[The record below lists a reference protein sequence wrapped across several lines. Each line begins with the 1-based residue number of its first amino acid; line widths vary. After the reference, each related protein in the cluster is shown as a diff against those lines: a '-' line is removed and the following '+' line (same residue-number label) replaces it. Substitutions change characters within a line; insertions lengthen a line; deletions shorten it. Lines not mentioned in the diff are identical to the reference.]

1 LGNFCFVFEPVS
13 VFPADREIL
22 SRAASSANES
32 HLLAA
37 RRMQNRAPGAS
48 LLTALGIPMF
58 SDLRLAFFAC
68 GSAAGRAAP

>member
-1 LGNFCFVFEPVS
+1 LGNSCFVFEPVS
-13 VFPADREIL
+13 VFAADREIL

-48 LLTALGIPMF
+48 LLTVLGIPML
-58 SDLRLAFFAC
+58 SDLLAFFAC